1 MAQQSARRRSQPAPS
16 ESTAGRRPVPTLLP
30 TSVVGSYALPSWF
43 WTALKAIEQGDYGQ
57 TDARETFDDAVGLA
71 IRDQERAGVD
81 IITDGEMRR
90 WYFVQGFYSHFS
102 GLESREPLRK
112 VGIDGYDSPPRYRPV
127 ERITVPNG
135 LGIVEEFAHSRQ
147 QTDHALKMTCPGPL
161 TLTIHIQTRRGD
173 VYDGDRLALAY
184 DVAGAINSELHALA
198 DAGATFIQL
207 DEPSYSI
214 IPGEA
219 QEWVKLYNTAVKGVR
234 ERGVT
239 LGLHVCFG
247 NLGSRPRGKRTYRWM
262 FPDLLDTD
270 CDEIV
275 LEFANRE
282 MREVDLL
289 GAIAQD
295 RATGVGLVDVKS
307 FYVET
312 PEDVAERIRE
322 ALQYCPPEKMTVV
335 PDCGFFQLPRW
346 LAFQKLQRLVQG
358 VEIVR
363 QELTGEWS

>member
-1 MAQQSARRRSQPAPS
+1 MTRLAWRSAIRSAR
-16 ESTAGRRPVPTLLP
+16 G
-30 TSVVGSYALPSWF
+30 
-43 WTALKAIEQGDYGQ
+43 I
-57 TDARETFDDAVGLA
+57 
-71 IRDQERAGVD
+71 D

-127 ERITVPNG
+127 ERVTVPNG

-161 TLTIHIQTRRGD
+161 TLTIHVQTRSGD

-184 DVAGAINSELHALA
+184 DVAGAINHELHTLA

-219 QEWVKLYNTAVKGVR
+219 QEWVELYNTAVKGVR
-234 ERGVT
+234 EKGVK

-289 GAIAQD
+289 GEIAQD

-312 PEDVAERIRE
+312 PR
-322 ALQYCPPEKMTVV
+322 T
-335 PDCGFFQLPRW
+335 
-346 LAFQKLQRLVQG
+346 
-358 VEIVR
+358 
-363 QELTGEWS
+363 

>member
-1 MAQQSARRRSQPAPS
+1 M
-16 ESTAGRRPVPTLLP
+16 
-30 TSVVGSYALPSWF
+30 
-43 WTALKAIEQGDYGQ
+43 
-57 TDARETFDDAVGLA
+57 
-71 IRDQERAGVD
+71 
-81 IITDGEMRR
+81 
-90 WYFVQGFYSHFS
+90 
-102 GLESREPLRK
+102 
-112 VGIDGYDSPPRYRPV
+112 
-127 ERITVPNG
+127 
-135 LGIVEEFAHSRQ
+135 
-147 QTDHALKMTCPGPL
+147 
-161 TLTIHIQTRRGD
+161 
-173 VYDGDRLALAY
+173 
-184 DVAGAINSELHALA
+184 A

-289 GAIAQD
+289 GEIAQD

-363 QELTGEWS
+363 QELTGERS